1 MKINRG
7 IVSHPGE
14 LETPYY
20 NTLEFPNTHQDSSE
34 WKPITT
40 KTNPSQKKSRH
51 EYYQPSRNYKYK
63 RDIDPNYSIVDI
75 YDSSTMTKLNRMKR
89 QFSTPAPGGGP
100 GATEEPILEE
110 EDLFDLEFDVRN

>member
-1 MKINRG
+1 MKINKG
-7 IVSHPGE
+7 IVYHPGE
-14 LETPYY
+14 LENPYY
-20 NTLEFPNTHQDSSE
+20 NNLEFPNTHQDSSE

-75 YDSSTMTKLNRMKR
+75 YDSSTMTKLSRMKR